1 MSLYDNLTNE
11 SDDLVIGLDYD
22 KMYKWSTE
30 EFAYHYCMIEEKNAP
45 TEEIKFLQD
54 RILSVYNKEIIR
66 RVTNRIM
73 HPDDFEK
80 ACEAAYIKLEEERF
94 KLK

>member
-1 MSLYDNLTNE
+1 MSLYDELTNE

-30 EFAYHYCMIEEKNAP
+30 EFAYQYCMIEEKNAP
-45 TEEIKFLQD
+45 TEEIKSLQD
-54 RILSVYNKEIIR
+54 RILGVYNREIIR

-80 ACEAAYIKLEEERF
+80 ACEAAYVKLEEER
-94 KLK
+94 LKS